1 MSRRLSTS
9 VQQQVKAAVA
19 VLRDGGI
26 VAYPTD
32 TVYGLGAG
40 IGILEA
46 VERVFAAKKRP
57 RDMALPLLVAD
68 VAQMA
73 GLSSRFP
80 PVAELLAKRFLPGAL
95 TLVLP
100 AAGAVPAVLTA
111 GGKTVA
117 LRIPDHPVPLELIRG
132 IGGPLVGTS
141 ANVSGSPSPLTTAEA
156 RAQLG
161 EAVDMVIDDGRRCP
175 GTESTI
181 VDVSGERPRVLREGA
196 ISTEDIE
203 RAVREAG

>member
-19 VLRDGGI
+19 ALRDGGI

-46 VERVFAAKKRP
+46 VERVFAAKRRP

-68 VAQMA
+68 VEQMA

-80 PVAELLAKRFLPGAL
+80 PAAELLAKRFLPGAL

-100 AAGAVPAVLTA
+100 AAGAVPAILTA
-111 GGKTVA
+111 GG
-117 LRIPDHPVPLELIRG
+117 
-132 IGGPLVGTS
+132 
-141 ANVSGSPSPLTTAEA
+141 GSHGASPFL
-156 RAQLG
+156 
-161 EAVDMVIDDGRRCP
+161 
-175 GTESTI
+175 
-181 VDVSGERPRVLREGA
+181 
-196 ISTEDIE
+196 
-203 RAVREAG
+203 